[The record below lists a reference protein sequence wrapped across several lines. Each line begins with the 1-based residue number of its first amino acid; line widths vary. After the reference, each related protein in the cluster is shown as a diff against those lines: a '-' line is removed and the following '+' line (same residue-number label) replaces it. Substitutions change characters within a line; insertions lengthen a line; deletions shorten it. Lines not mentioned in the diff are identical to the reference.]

1 MRYTLWGLYQY
12 RPDLFDDCPV
22 PPQCEKEI
30 LIDVLMEKSGMLFP
44 SHQQPDYFKKNITN
58 WFTRRQNAFERMFRA
73 LEEEY
78 SPIENYD
85 RQEEWTDS
93 PDLTKTLTGG
103 HKNENEKNGGYTE
116 ELRKSG
122 NVKDILNKMGAETQD
137 ESWLGGHKN
146 TYDSDEMS
154 SNENK
159 VSAYNGSSYQP
170 ESMQTGDRNAS
181 GTDTFTYNG
190 EQKNTITAFDDRTD
204 ERTTI
209 YNDYSETRE
218 TSHPNGPE
226 KSIDTFTY
234 QNETEKQQGTTT
246 HTGRVHGNI
255 GVTTAQKMIE
265 EELSLRRYDIYNVIA
280 ELFETEFLS
289 QIY

>member
-22 PPQCEKEI
+22 PPQCEKSI

-58 WFTRRQNAFERMFRA
+58 WFTRRQNAFERMFLA
-73 LEEEY
+73 LEAEY

-103 HKNENEKNGGYTE
+103 HKNENDKSGGYQE
-116 ELRKSG
+116 K
-122 NVKDILNKMGAETQD
+122 LNKEGFVTDTFNKLGSEETD
-137 ESWLGGHKN
+137 ESWTGGHKN
-146 TYDSDEMS
+146 TYETDEFT

-170 ESMQTGDRNAS
+170 ESQQSGDRNGS
-181 GTDTFTYNG
+181 GSDTFTYTG
-190 EQKNTITAFDDRTD
+190 ETKNTTVAFRDRTD
-204 ERTTI
+204 ERTTG
-209 YNDYSETRE
+209 YNGYSETR
-218 TSHPNGPE
+218 TVSHPDGSE
-226 KSIDTFTY
+226 KTVDIFTY

-265 EELSLRRYDIYNVIA
+265 EELSLRRYDIYNVIT